1 MKLTKRK
8 RLGDLLVEAGVVTSE
23 QIDYALANKS
33 RDEKL
38 GDFLIRENFL
48 TEQQLIE
55 VLEFQLGVP
64 HINLNQYSIDPELL
78 QLVPVELAKR
88 AKLIPLRRDKNKLF
102 IAMADPMDY
111 FAIEEVRMATGC
123 QIETSIAAK
132 DDLYRTITKYYDL
145 QESMDAA
152 LTDLGLDGEI
162 TAAETQQ
169 EITDDDS
176 PIVRLVNQIIAN
188 GVVQRASD
196 IHFDAQETEFRVRY
210 RVDGVLKT
218 ERSLPKHMQNMIT
231 ARIKIMGNLNITE
244 NRVPQDGRIK
254 TTINFKPIDIRLST
268 LPTIFGEKIVMRILD
283 LSNAAT
289 SVDQLGFSE
298 QNEQLFRKL
307 IARPNGII
315 LITGP
320 TGSGKSTTL
329 YAALSELN
337 KEGVNIITV
346 EDPVEYQLEGINQIQ
361 VKEEVGLTFA
371 AGLRSILRQDPDI
384 VMIGEIRDL
393 ETAEIATRA
402 SLTGHLVLSTL
413 HTNSAVESISRLDD
427 MGIEPFLISSS
438 VIGIMAQRLVRRVCR
453 DCGQTV
459 KATERE
465 KEIFAEAGLQ
475 VETVQRGRGCP
486 ACNHTG
492 YRGRLAIHELL
503 PIDRKIKEFI
513 LQRES
518 IGVIRDYMKE
528 AGYRSLVE
536 DGFLKVL
543 DGLTTTEEV
552 LRVAT
557 IE

>member
-1 MKLTKRK
+1 MQSRK
-8 RLGDLLVEAGVVTSE
+8 RLGDLLVEAGVITND
-23 QIDYALANKS
+23 QLDYALTNKS

-38 GDFLIRENFL
+38 GDFLIRENYL

-55 VLEFQLGVP
+55 VLEFQLGIP
-64 HINLNQYSIDPELL
+64 HINLNQYSIEPELL
-78 QLVPVELAKR
+78 QLVPAELAKR
-88 AKLIPLRRDKNKLF
+88 ANIMPIRREKNRLF

-145 QESMDAA
+145 QESMEAA
-152 LTDLGLDGEI
+152 LTDLGV
-162 TAAETQQ
+162 TAPEAQP
-169 EITDDDS
+169 EITDEES

-188 GVVQRASD
+188 GVAQRASD
-196 IHFDAQETEFRVRY
+196 IHFDPQETEFRVRY
-210 RVDGVLKT
+210 RVDGQLRT
-218 ERSLPKHMQNMIT
+218 ERSLPKHMQNMLA
-231 ARIKIMGNLNITE
+231 ARVKIMGGLNITE

-254 TTINFKPIDIRLST
+254 TTVNFKPIDIRLST

-289 SVDQLGFSE
+289 DVDKLGLNSK
-298 QNEQLFRKL
+298 NEQLFRNM
-307 IARPNGII
+307 IARPNGIV

-329 YAALSELN
+329 YAALSHLN

-346 EDPVEYQLEGINQIQ
+346 EDPVEYQLDGINQIQ

-413 HTNSAVESISRLDD
+413 HTNSAVESISRLHD

-438 VIGIMAQRLVRRVCR
+438 LVGVVAQRLVRKVCR
-453 DCGQTV
+453 DCGKTV
-459 KATERE
+459 PATDRE
-465 KEIFAEAGLQ
+465 KEIFAEVGM
-475 VETVQRGRGCP
+475 TVSTVNRGRGCP

-492 YRGRLAIHELL
+492 YRGRLAIHEIL
-503 PIDRKIKEFI
+503 PVDRTIKDFI
-513 LQRES
+513 LQRTS
-518 IGVIRDYMKE
+518 VNLIRNYMKE
-528 AGYRSLVE
+528 AGYHTLVE
-536 DGFLKVL
+536 DGLLKVL
-543 DGLTTTEEV
+543 EGYTTTEEV
-552 LRVAT
+552 LHVAT
-557 IE
+557 VE

>member
-1 MKLTKRK
+1 MRMQTRK
-8 RLGDLLVEAGVVTSE
+8 RLGDLLVEAGVITNE
-23 QIDYALANKS
+23 QLDYALSNKS

-38 GDFLIRENFL
+38 GDFLIRENYL

-64 HINLNQYSIDPELL
+64 HINLNQYSIDPDLL
-78 QLVPVELAKR
+78 QLVPAELAKR
-88 AKLIPLRRDKNKLF
+88 ANIMPIRRDKNKLF

-145 QESMDAA
+145 QESMEAA
-152 LTDLGLDGEI
+152 LSDLGVTTTDSQPEI
-162 TAAETQQ
+162 MDE
-169 EITDDDS
+169 ES

-188 GVVQRASD
+188 GVAQRASD
-196 IHFDAQETEFRVRY
+196 IHFDPQETEFRVRY
-210 RVDGVLKT
+210 RVDGRLRT
-218 ERSLPKHMQNMIT
+218 ERSLPKHMQNMLS
-231 ARIKIMGNLNITE
+231 ARVKIMGGLNITE

-254 TTINFKPIDIRLST
+254 TTVNFKPIDIRLST
-268 LPTIFGEKIVMRILD
+268 LPTIYGEKIVMRILD

-289 SVDQLGFSE
+289 DVDKLGLHPK
-298 QNEQLFRKL
+298 NEELFRKM
-307 IARPNGII
+307 IARPNGIM

-329 YAALSELN
+329 YAALSHLN
-337 KEGVNIITV
+337 KEGVNVITV

-413 HTNSAVESISRLDD
+413 HTNSAVESISRLND

-438 VIGIMAQRLVRRVCR
+438 LVGVVAQRLVRRVCR
-453 DCGQTV
+453 DCGKTTP
-459 KATERE
+459 ATDRE
-465 KEIFAEAGLQ
+465 KEIFAEVGMT
-475 VETVQRGRGCP
+475 VETINRGRGCP
-486 ACNHTG
+486 ACSHTG
-492 YRGRLAIHELL
+492 YRGRIAIHEIL
-503 PIDRKIKEFI
+503 PIDRTIKDFI
-513 LQRES
+513 LQRAS
-518 IGVIRDYMKE
+518 VSTIRSYMKE
-528 AGYRSLVE
+528 AGYHTLVE
-536 DGFLKVL
+536 DGLQKVL
-543 DGLTTTEEV
+543 DGYTTTEEV
-552 LRVAT
+552 LHVAT
-557 IE
+557 VE